1 MMATNTRIHKRIHGE
16 TMAKVTVTEAA
27 KLAGIGRQQLYRG
40 YISTGKISV
49 ERDHQDR
56 PQIDTAEILRVFGEM
71 KGTPEATQNGQRYNS
86 EKRHVDNELQV
97 VFRAKDEVISGL
109 REQLREASER
119 EAWLRQQLERMQA
132 VLTDQR
138 TTEKR
143 RWWQFWG

>member
-1 MMATNTRIHKRIHGE
+1 
-16 TMAKVTVTEAA
+16 MAKVTVTEAA

-49 ERDHQDR
+49 ERGHQDR
-56 PQIDTAEILRVFGEM
+56 PQIDTAEILRGFGEI
-71 KGTPEATQNGQRYNS
+71 KGTPEATQNGQDYIGV
-86 EKRHVDNELQV
+86 KRHQDNELEV
-97 VFRAKDEVISGL
+97 VFQAKDEVISGL